1 MQEPHS
7 EGVANHADL
16 ESCAGDGDIAG
27 EALGRGTGGPAIEP
41 RNPEFRAPTLWT
53 EGEGHIV
60 HRASYPPSIPR
71 QYDLRRS
78 LFAPESSYP
87 RPLQRPYPSGLIEQT
102 RSGRVTG
109 IEAPPPSHTTGHT
122 VFRIRRLNPAALPS
136 RRKMRWHH
144 KPVPQQ
150 RCIR

>member
-27 EALGRGTGGPAIEP
+27 EALDRGTGGPAIEP

-60 HRASYPPSIPR
+60 GRAIASGGRARRGRWNPRTPENSPRENRETSATRCSY
-71 QYDLRRS
+71 
-78 LFAPESSYP
+78 
-87 RPLQRPYPSGLIEQT
+87 EQA
-102 RSGRVTG
+102 GG
-109 IEAPPPSHTTGHT
+109 
-122 VFRIRRLNPAALPS
+122 
-136 RRKMRWHH
+136 
-144 KPVPQQ
+144 
-150 RCIR
+150 